1 MLKKYWYLIDGVKP
15 YFNRLDDFKRNVILQ
30 EIIENNGKQFWR
42 YRNAPSEIGRFITLI
57 KQNGINADDYNSVI
71 DGERFGRHYEYI
83 GTVYRRYSEILQRHG
98 YLDFEDIQI
107 PNGLT
112 LERNKSYLYVTES
125 LKTGMLSF
133 KTSRPVGQVLAYFTE
148 NMPRDNWES
157 VSVFKFRKNIMLY
170 RKEGKNCLIIIE
182 ESAEGPNQ
190 LVVEIWVSPQEAAKK
205 RESLLQK
212 VIKK

>member
-1 MLKKYWYLIDGVKP
+1 MKTRVGIWLILSLCLEVFIVSSCRGPARLRYKP
-15 YFNRLDDFKRNVILQ
+15 VPEEVIP
-30 EIIENNGKQFWR
+30 
-42 YRNAPSEIGRFITLI
+42 PSG
-57 KQNGINADDYNSVI
+57 S
-71 DGERFGRHYEYI
+71 
-83 GTVYRRYSEILQRHG
+83 

-133 KTSRPVGQVLAYFTE
+133 KTSRPVDEVLAYFTE

-170 RKEGKNCLIIIE
+170 RKAGKNCLIIIE
-182 ESAEGPNQ
+182 ESAEGPDQ
-190 LVVEIWVSPQEAAKK
+190 LVVEIWVSPQGASKK
-205 RESLLQK
+205 TESLLK
-212 VIKK
+212 KIIKK